1 MATPQ
6 QQDALIGWFAALAVV
21 IHVFEA
27 GLPSPVPGI
36 KPGLANVIT
45 LVVLARHGLAAA
57 LWVGALRVL
66 AGSLIIG
73 TFLTP
78 TFALSAGGAIAS
90 LAILAATAHWN
101 ARVPQAL
108 RVSLLG
114 MGCLAAVAHMS
125 AQFFLAWRLF
135 VPHPG
140 LLSLLPVLLLAA
152 LLFGI
157 CTGWLAS
164 ALVRQVAQLAPT
176 PAQA

>member
-1 MATPQ
+1 MDRLQ

-66 AGSLIIG
+66 AGSLVIG

-78 TFALSAGGAIAS
+78 TFALSAGGAAAS
-90 LAILAATAHWN
+90 LAILALAARWN
-101 ARVPQAL
+101 AAMPAGL
-108 RVSLLG
+108 RLSLLG

-125 AQFFLAWRLF
+125 VQFLIAWRLF

-157 CTGWLAS
+157 CTGWLAN
-164 ALVRQVAQLAPT
+164 ALVREVDKLAPR
-176 PAQA
+176 AVQA

>member
-1 MATPQ
+1 MPGTQ
-6 QQDALIGWFAALAVV
+6 HQDALVGWFAALAVV

-57 LWVGALRVL
+57 VWVGALRVV
-66 AGSLIIG
+66 AGSLVIG

-78 TFALSAGGAIAS
+78 TFALSAGGAVAS
-90 LAILAATAHWN
+90 LLVLAAAVQWN
-101 ARVPQAL
+101 RLAPGGLQC
-108 RVSLLG
+108 SLLG
-114 MGCLAAVAHMS
+114 LGCLAAVAHMS
-125 AQFFLAWRLF
+125 AQFAIAWQLF

-157 CTGWLAS
+157 CTGWLAN
-164 ALVRQVAQLAPT
+164 ALVKQVALFAPA
-176 PAQA
+176 PVNA

>member
-1 MATPQ
+1 MRSAQ

-21 IHVFEA
+21 IHIFEA

-66 AGSLIIG
+66 AGSLVIG

-90 LAILAATAHWN
+90 LVVLALAAKWN
-101 ARVPQAL
+101 QVAPSNTQL
-108 RVSLLG
+108 SLLG

-125 AQFFLAWRLF
+125 AQFVLAWRLF

-157 CTGWLAS
+157 CTGWLAN
-164 ALVRQVAQLAPT
+164 ALVREAAKLAP
-176 PAQA
+176 PPVAA

>member
-1 MATPQ
+1 MRTPQ
-6 QQDALIGWFAALAVV
+6 QQDAMIGWFAALAVV

-45 LVVLARHGLAAA
+45 LVVLARHGLSAAI
-57 LWVGALRVL
+57 WVGVLRVL
-66 AGSLIIG
+66 AGSLVIG

-90 LAILAATAHWN
+90 LTVLALAAHWN
-101 ARVPQAL
+101 ARMPQAL
-108 RVSLLG
+108 RLSLLG

-125 AQFFLAWRLF
+125 AQFLLAWRLF

-157 CTGWLAS
+157 CTGWLANV
-164 ALVRQVAQLAPT
+164 LVREVEKLAPAART
-176 PAQA
+176 A